1 MHPINIKLIK
11 RMKKNLLYLFTVLCI
26 LSFFTACSDDDDVK
40 CPVENTVFTDK
51 NGLQLTYS
59 GEAMLGKEVSFTS
72 QSVDKAVLTLS
83 GASLDLS
90 GLIPAGK
97 STNNTSTEGIAT
109 AGVVPG
115 ELTTTLNV
123 DLLVEGEKVSFEGT
137 DEKDGRVINYKG
149 EATKDGL
156 KLDLKVT
163 MPKTNLV
170 GTSWK
175 LATAGLMTADPIHI
189 VWNADEFPF
198 GDGTWDIQSA
208 LLLTMG
214 MAPIKDGMT
223 VPQLLFGILNEVTF
237 LPDGNIQA
245 KYKNT
250 PADTE
255 WKESPLN
262 LAMYAVKGDKLYVY
276 LNANQIMAVANKS
289 RAADLSFVMGL
300 LKNIVPMLAEGVPL
314 SYTTGEDGNTVVY
327 LGKDVLLPLL
337 QQIAPLFEDEQT
349 VNSLVEFLKEN
360 AGEFA
365 GLVDAFL
372 KPVLVAMPDI
382 IATTTDIQI
391 GLTLL
396 PVTE

>member
-1 MHPINIKLIK
+1 
-11 RMKKNLLYLFTVLCI
+11 MKKNLLYLFTVLCM

-40 CPVENTVFTDK
+40 CPVENTVFTDN

-59 GEAMLGKEVSFTS
+59 GEALLGKEVSFTS
-72 QSVDKAVLTLS
+72 QGVDKAVLTLS
-83 GASLDLS
+83 GASLNLLD
-90 GLIPAGK
+90 LIPAGK

-156 KLDLKVT
+156 KLDLQVT
-163 MPKTNLV
+163 MPKNNLA
-170 GTSWK
+170 GTSWQ
-175 LATAGLMTADPIHI
+175 LAPAGIMSADPIHI
-189 VWNADEFPF
+189 VWDADEFPF
-198 GDGTWDIQSA
+198 NGNGTWDIQSA

-214 MAPIKDGMT
+214 MAQIKDGMT

-262 LAMYAVKGDKLYVY
+262 LAMYAVKGDKLHVY
-276 LNANQIMAVANKS
+276 LNANQIMAVASKS
-289 RAADLSFVMGL
+289 RAIDLSFVTGL

-314 SYTTGEDGNTVVY
+314 SYTTGEDGKTVVY

-349 VNSLVEFLKEN
+349 VNSLVELLKES
-360 AGEFA
+360 AGEELA
-365 GLVDAFL
+365 GLVELFL

-382 IATTTDIQI
+382 IATTTDVQI